1 MRGSCSC
8 SSHSLRRRGQPGR
21 LALLR
26 KPLDHVQQEDFLD
39 LVAVRVEL
47 PVKRRYRVA
56 GRARPTAD
64 EITRCDMA
72 PLHAFGRGPGMPRL
86 GPFTKAGPPG
96 PDPAPSP

>member
-47 PVKRRYRVA
+47 PVERRDRVGGGGPPTAGESTPGGKGGPPAPGGDQIGKAA
-56 GRARPTAD
+56 GRGKGVDLRG
-64 EITRCDMA
+64 
-72 PLHAFGRGPGMPRL
+72 GRII
-86 GPFTKAGPPG
+86 
-96 PDPAPSP
+96 